1 MNINLISPITP
12 QTSYGITG
20 LNLVVAL
27 SELGHEVALFPIGQP
42 SIDPGCQW
50 QREPIQEALKHGQ
63 LSYDIKAPCVRLFH
77 QFSLSEFVGKGTHI
91 GFPIFELNHFTEH
104 EKAQLSRCDQLI
116 TCSEWGKQVLLDE
129 LGETITTTEVGT
141 CYKGHA
147 YEYSRPRRVNV
158 VPLGYDPRVYNTENT
173 KKSDVTT
180 FLHIGKTEVRKSSKE
195 IVECFKKAFK
205 PNDSVRLLLAW
216 HNLFESE
223 QERQEWTRFAIS
235 GPMGHKIE
243 VLPRFESCVQ
253 VASVIKS
260 ADCLVSMSKAE
271 GWNMGNL
278 EAMACGL
285 PVITT
290 INSGQSE
297 FCNNRNCLVVETD
310 EMTTALD
317 GKWFLGKGF
326 EGTPGQWSK
335 VGIPQCNQLI
345 RHMHTIH
352 SLKESGELGI
362 NQEDLE
368 SAKNLTWENSA
379 KKLIEVLQYV

>member
-1 MNINLISPITP
+1 MKINLISPITP

-20 LNLVVAL
+20 LNLVTSLCEV
-27 SELGHEVALFPIGQP
+27 GYEVALFPIGQP
-42 SIDPGCQW
+42 SIDPGCPW
-50 QREPIQEALKHGQ
+50 QKQPIQESLKRGQ
-63 LSYDIKAPCVRLFH
+63 LSYDVNAPCVRLFH
-77 QFSLSEFVGKGTHI
+77 QFSLSEFVGKGPHI
-91 GFPIFELNHFTEH
+91 GFPIFELNRFTEH
-104 EKAQLSRCDQLI
+104 EKAQLSRCDHLI
-116 TCSEWGKQVLLDE
+116 TCSEWGKNIIESEIEDWSDSKCE
-129 LGETITTTEVGT
+129 MM
-141 CYKGHA
+141 C
-147 YEYSRPRRVNV
+147 SV
-158 VPLGYDPRVYNTENT
+158 VPLGHDPRVYNTENI
-173 KKSDVTT
+173 KKPDTTT
-180 FLHIGKTEVRKSSKE
+180 FLHISKTEVRKSSKE
-195 IVECFKKAFK
+195 IVESFKKAFT

-223 QERQEWTRFAIS
+223 QERQEWVRFATS

-297 FCNNRNCLVVETD
+297 FCNDRNCLVIETD
-310 EMTTALD
+310 ELTIALD

-326 EGTPGQWSK
+326 EGTPGQWHK
-335 VGIPQCNQLI
+335 IGQPQIDRLVTYLRMVHEFKQ
-345 RHMHTIH
+345 TG
-352 SLKESGELGI
+352 SLKINSAGVETAESF
-362 NQEDLE
+362 
-368 SAKNLTWENSA
+368 TWTNSA
-379 KKLIEVLQYV
+379 KKLIQVLESL